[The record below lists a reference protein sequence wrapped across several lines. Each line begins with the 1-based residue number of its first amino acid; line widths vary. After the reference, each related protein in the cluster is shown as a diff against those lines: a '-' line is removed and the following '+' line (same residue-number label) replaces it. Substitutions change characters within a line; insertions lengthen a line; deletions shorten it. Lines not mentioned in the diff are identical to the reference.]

1 MKLKR
6 LKKPVL
12 EFIPVF
18 LGVVLALFFNNL
30 NENRLARG
38 KINGLMDKIAL
49 GNEKNIENLNMQ
61 LTQNQKVLDS
71 MIYYRN
77 NPEVSLGNIL
87 SRSRGIRYI
96 QFDLAA
102 WNVLKS
108 SELLVDVDY
117 DLTSLLYLLNES
129 IIYDAST
136 INIRG
141 NASDIETKDAVIST
155 LSDYLVSIKHRIVL
169 SNQIQKLLKSRD

>member
-1 MKLKR
+1 MKA
-6 LKKPVL
+6 LKKPL
-12 EFIPVF
+12 FEFIPVF

-30 NENRLARG
+30 NESRIERG
-38 KINGLMDKIAL
+38 KINGLLTKIEL
-49 GNEKNIENLNMQ
+49 GTQKNIDNLEEQ

-71 MIYYRN
+71 LMYYRDN
-77 NPEVSLGNIL
+77 TKVRIGDIL
-87 SRSRGIRYI
+87 SNTKGIRYI

-129 IIYDAST
+129 IVYDANT
-136 INIRG
+136 LKVPD
-141 NASDIETKDAVIST
+141 NASDKASKGEFITS
-155 LSDYLVSIKHRIVL
+155 LSDYIVSIKHRIFL
-169 SNQIQKLLKSRD
+169 SKEIQKLLSERK